1 MDTSKSQKRYGKMY
15 GVGWHQ
21 SMESGK
27 SLAYYAPNSCTGETI
42 KQYEELLIKLP
53 AVADMFKAR
62 FCYLFPA
69 GSKSL
74 IETSHEGNIPSFDDY
89 LDGNSKAC
97 PFSNCLTLTNDD
109 FANFQ
114 HRDKDHIA
122 VAFGLWWTSQR
133 AVTPEGQPIYSF
145 QSDLDHDQID
155 GGGFLWGEY
164 GIGVDF
170 QRGKHDFHSTML
182 IQLTQRGVNAVA
194 KFWELGKLER
204 AFTPQEHIQAA
215 YKKVKKTTTTS
226 SRKGKAR
233 AALMKQMKA
242 STSWESSIGPSQGS
256 SGSRK

>member
-1 MDTSKSQKRYGKMY
+1 ISVTESQKRYGKMY

-42 KQYEELLIKLP
+42 KRYEELLIKLP
-53 AVADMFKAR
+53 AVADMFKTR

-74 IETSHEGNIPSFDDY
+74 IETSREGNIPSFDDY

-170 QRGKHDFHSTML
+170 QRAQGLVEIFWRGKHDFHSTML
-182 IQLTQRGVNAVA
+182 SSSPDRATRWGTSVQLTQRGVNAVA
-194 KFWELGKLER
+194 K
-204 AFTPQEHIQAA
+204 
-215 YKKVKKTTTTS
+215 
-226 SRKGKAR
+226 
-233 AALMKQMKA
+233 
-242 STSWESSIGPSQGS
+242 
-256 SGSRK
+256 